1 MYIAVYN
8 VMIKRFF
15 FLIFAIAVLLSACS
29 NDDSFSTSRN
39 NVLTFSVDTV
49 EMDTL
54 FSTVPSSTYGFTV
67 RNLSGD
73 GIRIQTVRLERGG
86 QSGFR
91 VNVDGTY
98 VDPVANGL
106 EVRKGDSLFVF
117 VEATTRMNG
126 QDGPE
131 LVEDNLIFTLESGV
145 VQKLNLRTWSWDAE
159 KIMSLN
165 IQRDTTIESDRPVI
179 IYDRIVVD
187 SGAVLTLRNTAF
199 YFHDGAQLFVR
210 GTLLANGCLFR
221 GDRLDHMFN
230 YLPYDRISGQWD
242 GIHLVNPSRGNLLT
256 GCEIRNA
263 STAILADS
271 TELVMQDCVVHN
283 CSGFG
288 IEGWNADIMLDYC
301 QVTNCGAD
309 CLLADGGIVSINH
322 STIAQFY
329 PYSAQRGAALNFTTG
344 RRGILLDCRNTLV
357 TGYKDDVVMGERIDT
372 TLVYDFK
379 FMNCLLR
386 TDSVTSSDYVKDII
400 WETPKDSVEGKK
412 HFRMIDE
419 KNFIYDFRLDSI
431 SPALPRGIGRI
442 IPE

>member
-1 MYIAVYN
+1 
-8 VMIKRFF
+8 MIKRFF
-15 FLIFAIAVLLSACS
+15 FFICTVAVLLSACTD
-29 NDDSFSTSRN
+29 DDSFSTSQS

-49 EMDTL
+49 KMDTL

-67 RNLSGD
+67 RNLSVD
-73 GIRIQTVRLERGG
+73 GIRIQSVRLERGG

-126 QDGPE
+126 QDDPQ

-159 KIMSLN
+159 KLTSLH
-165 IQRDTTIESDRPVI
+165 IQRDTTIESSRPVI
-179 IYDRIVVD
+179 VYDRIVVD

-210 GTLLANGCLFR
+210 GTLLADDCLFR
-221 GDRLDHMFN
+221 GDRLDHMFS
-230 YLPYDRISGQWD
+230 YLPYDRISGQWY
-242 GIHLVNPSRGNLLT
+242 GIHIENPSRGNLLT

-263 STAILADS
+263 TTAIFADS
-271 TELVMQDCVVHN
+271 TEIEMQDCVVHN
-283 CSGFG
+283 CSDYG
-288 IEGWNADIMLDYC
+288 INGYNADIMLDYC

-309 CLLADGGIVSINH
+309 CLLADGGIVTVNH

-329 PYSAQRGAALNFTTG
+329 PFSAQRGAALNFTTG
-344 RRGILLDCRNTLV
+344 QRGILLDCRNTLV
-357 TGYKDDVVMGERIDT
+357 TGYKDDVVMGEQTDT
-372 TLVYDFK
+372 TLVYDFM
-379 FMNCLLR
+379 FENCLLR
-386 TDSVTSSDYVKDII
+386 TDSVTSSEHVKDVI

-412 HFRMIDE
+412 HFRLIDE

-442 IPE
+442 ISE

>member
-1 MYIAVYN
+1 
-8 VMIKRFF
+8 MIKRFF
-15 FLIFAIAVLLSACS
+15 FFICTVAVLLLACTD
-29 NDDSFSTSRN
+29 DDSFSTSQS

-49 EMDTL
+49 KMDTL

-73 GIRIQTVRLERGG
+73 GIRIQSVRLERGG

-126 QDGPE
+126 QDDPQ

-159 KIMSLN
+159 KLTSLH
-165 IQRDTTIESDRPVI
+165 IQRDTTIESSRPVI
-179 IYDRIVVD
+179 VYDRIVVD
-187 SGAVLTLRNTAF
+187 SGAVLTLRNTSF

-210 GTLLANGCLFR
+210 GTLLADDCLFR
-221 GDRLDHMFN
+221 GDRLDHMFS
-230 YLPYDRISGQWD
+230 YLPYDRISGQWY
-242 GIHLVNPSRGNLLT
+242 GIHIENPSRGNLLT

-263 STAILADS
+263 TTAIFADS
-271 TELVMQDCVVHN
+271 TEIEMQDCVVHN
-283 CSGFG
+283 CSDYG
-288 IEGWNADIMLDYC
+288 INGYNADIMLDYC

-309 CLLADGGIVSINH
+309 CLLADGGIVTVNH

-329 PYSAQRGAALNFTTG
+329 PFSAQRGAALNFTTG
-344 RRGILLDCRNTLV
+344 QRGILLDCRNTLV
-357 TGYKDDVVMGERIDT
+357 TGYKDDVVMGEQTDT
-372 TLVYDFK
+372 TLVYDFM
-379 FMNCLLR
+379 FENCLLR
-386 TDSVTSSDYVKDII
+386 TDSVTSSEHVKDVI

-412 HFRMIDE
+412 HFRLIDE

-442 IPE
+442 ISE

>member
-1 MYIAVYN
+1 
-8 VMIKRFF
+8 MIKRFF
-15 FLIFAIAVLLSACS
+15 FFICTVAVLLSACTD
-29 NDDSFSTSRN
+29 DDSFSTSQS

-49 EMDTL
+49 KMDTL

-67 RNLSGD
+67 RNHSGD
-73 GIRIQTVRLERGG
+73 GIRIQSVRLERGG

-126 QDGPE
+126 QDDPQ

-159 KIMSLN
+159 KLTSLH
-165 IQRDTTIESDRPVI
+165 IQRDTTIESARPVI
-179 IYDRIVVD
+179 VYDRIVVD
-187 SGAVLTLRNTAF
+187 SGAVLTLRNTSF

-210 GTLLANGCLFR
+210 GTLLADGCLFR
-221 GDRLDHMFN
+221 GDRLDHMFS
-230 YLPYDRISGQWD
+230 YLPYDRISGQWY
-242 GIHLVNPSRGNLLT
+242 GIHIENPSRGNLLT

-263 STAILADS
+263 TTAIFADS
-271 TELVMQDCVVHN
+271 TEIEMQDCVVHN
-283 CSGFG
+283 CSDYG
-288 IEGWNADIMLDYC
+288 INGYNADIMLDYC

-309 CLLADGGIVSINH
+309 CLSADGGIVTVNH

-329 PYSAQRGAALNFTTG
+329 PFSAQRGAALNFTTG
-344 RRGILLDCRNTLV
+344 QRGILLDCRNTLV
-357 TGYKDDVVMGERIDT
+357 TGYKDDVVMGEQTDT
-372 TLVYDFK
+372 TLVYDFM
-379 FMNCLLR
+379 FENCLLR
-386 TDSVTSSDYVKDII
+386 TDSVTSSEHVKDVI

-412 HFRMIDE
+412 HFRLIDE

-442 IPE
+442 ISE

>member
-1 MYIAVYN
+1 
-8 VMIKRFF
+8 MIKRFF
-15 FLIFAIAVLLSACS
+15 FFICTVAVLLSACTD
-29 NDDSFSTSRN
+29 DDSFSTSQS

-49 EMDTL
+49 KMDTL

-67 RNLSGD
+67 RNQSGD
-73 GIRIQTVRLERGG
+73 GIRIQSVRLERGG

-126 QDGPE
+126 QDNPQ

-159 KIMSLN
+159 KLTSLH
-165 IQRDTTIESDRPVI
+165 IQRDTTIESARPVI
-179 IYDRIVVD
+179 VYDRIVVD

-210 GTLLANGCLFR
+210 GTLLADDCLFR
-221 GDRLDHMFN
+221 GDRLDHMFS
-230 YLPYDRISGQWD
+230 YLPYDRISGQWY
-242 GIHLVNPSRGNLLT
+242 GIHIENPSRGNLLT

-263 STAILADS
+263 TTAIFADS
-271 TELVMQDCVVHN
+271 TEIEMQDCVVHN
-283 CSGFG
+283 CSDYG
-288 IEGWNADIMLDYC
+288 INGYNADIMLDYC

-309 CLLADGGIVSINH
+309 CLLADGGIVTVNH

-329 PYSAQRGAALNFTTG
+329 PFSAQRGAALNFTTG
-344 RRGILLDCRNTLV
+344 QRGILLDCRNTLV
-357 TGYKDDVVMGERIDT
+357 TGYKDDVVMGEQTDT
-372 TLVYDFK
+372 TLVYDFL
-379 FMNCLLR
+379 FENCLLR
-386 TDSVTSSDYVKDII
+386 TDSVTSSEHVKDVI

-412 HFRMIDE
+412 HFRLIDE

-442 IPE
+442 ISE